1 MSQVFIQIREFY
13 FPSVHLAGWLRPVW
27 NGRYPS
33 TSVCFIVWLETIT
46 FINHTICKRM
56 EWNDTNEHDEYSIDD
71 RLQPS
76 PKEDALL
83 DTEIPVVLTIFASS
97 ISTNSSINFCFII

>member
-1 MSQVFIQIREFY
+1 
-13 FPSVHLAGWLRPVW
+13 
-27 NGRYPS
+27 
-33 TSVCFIVWLETIT
+33 
-46 FINHTICKRM
+46 M

-71 RLQPS
+71 CLQPS